1 MLQSLFGLTPAEA
14 ALADRLAND
23 LSLEEAAKQLG
34 RSMGTVRVQ
43 LQPIFEKTDTNRQN
57 DN

>member
-43 LQPIFEKTDTNRQN
+43 LQPIFEKTDTKREN
-57 DN
+57 